1 MFLSA
6 VIRMFK
12 FRFLLGLD
20 RIYIELV
27 PTLMIDDAETKM
39 RTEASVLFELKTSVP
54 FCHALQ
60 ICELIYVDIYLAKSR
75 QVLR

>member
-1 MFLSA
+1 MINMKDKPME
-6 VIRMFK
+6 V
-12 FRFLLGLD
+12 
-20 RIYIELV
+20 ELV

-39 RTEASVLFELKTSVP
+39 RTEASVLFEPKTSVP

-60 ICELIYVDIYLAKSR
+60 ICDLIYVDIYLARSR

>member
-1 MFLSA
+1 VQVYTVLS
-6 VIRMFK
+6 
-12 FRFLLGLD
+12 
-20 RIYIELV
+20 RIFYFVFVLELV

-54 FCHALQ
+54 FCYALQ
-60 ICELIYVDIYLAKSR
+60 ICELIYVDIYLARSR